1 MSATFSPAGTLRSSY
16 DDIARRVTLAFDAAV
31 DLAPGWQLA
40 FTSLQQLT
48 PVDTDRIDLVEQLAS
63 FHRLRPVEPIGLGAG
78 STWEIGE
85 CEVSHQ
91 ARHAN
96 DGPASAYVVSSDG
109 STVPVTVAP
118 MLGPPALTPARPSV
132 HDLEWLDEH
141 IDASDGRPTLL
152 PYPNHLAITDTTPS
166 DTRTAHLAAFDD
178 GADAAW
184 SAVAALARR
193 RGSDALTDD
202 GTAAVT
208 ARLDAR
214 LGASAYRLL
223 VDGTSID
230 GPSIEVTAGDLDGF
244 RHAFVT
250 LAQWLPSGLP
260 NGARIVDRPRYA
272 WRGVHL
278 DVARQWFEPEVVERL
293 IDDAAWRKLSR
304 VHLHLTDDEAWR
316 LPVARYPALAE
327 VGARRGHGL
336 PIPPLLGSGAEPVGR
351 AYTPDEIARWVERAD
366 ELGVVLVPEID
377 LPGHLHA
384 ALTALPELRDPDD
397 TSEATSVQYFED
409 NVLVP
414 GIDATHRFIVDV
426 IDAVA
431 ELFPTSPWI
440 HVGGDEVPDGAWSG
454 SPIARAWA
462 RSHGMST
469 TNEIEAAIHREVVDA
484 IRDRSGRAV
493 GAWEEAARTRGAVPG
508 DGYVVGWQSIDINRE
523 LAARGFDVVI
533 APGQAY
539 YLDMAEDT
547 AWATPG
553 MSWAGSTS
561 LADVCAFDPEAG
573 WSAAERAHIVGL
585 QACLWT
591 EHVHDEAALRDRL
604 FPRLDAIAERAWT
617 GSIVGG
623 AASVAR
629 RSAAIR

>member
-1 MSATFSPAGTLRSSY
+1 MTTAGTLWSSY
-16 DDIARRVTLAFDAAV
+16 DDIARRVTLRFDAAI
-31 DLAPGWQLA
+31 DLDAGWHLA

-48 PVDTDRIDLVEQLAS
+48 PVDTDSVELVEQLAS
-63 FHRLRPVEPIGLGAG
+63 YHLVTVTEAAPLAAG
-78 STWEIGE
+78 GSWAIGE
-85 CEVSHQ
+85 CEVSHR

-96 DGPASAYVVSSDG
+96 DGPASAYVVTADG
-109 STVPVTVAP
+109 STLPVDVAP
-118 MLGPPALTPARPSV
+118 MTGPAALAAARPSV
-132 HDLEWLDEH
+132 HDL
-141 IDASDGRPTLL
+141 DAVETPDDRPLL
-152 PYPNHLAITDTTPS
+152 VPFPTHVAITDDTPS
-166 DTRTAHLAAFDD
+166 EHAAAHLVAFDD
-178 GADAAW
+178 GADEAW
-184 SAVAALARR
+184 SAIAALAAR
-193 RGSDALTDD
+193 RGRPVLVD
-202 GTAAVT
+202 GVGAAVS

-214 LGASAYRLL
+214 LGASAYRML
-223 VDGTSID
+223 VDAGAVS
-230 GPSIEVTAGDLDGF
+230 VTAGDVDGF
-244 RHAFVT
+244 RYAFVT
-250 LAQWLPSGLP
+250 LAQWLSSGLP
-260 NGARIVDRPRYA
+260 TAARVVDRPRYA

-278 DVARQWFEPEVVERL
+278 DVARQWFEPDVVERL

-316 LPVARYPALAE
+316 LPVPAHPALTE
-327 VGARRGHGL
+327 IGGRRGHGL
-336 PIPPLLGSGAEPVGR
+336 PVPPLLGSGAEPTGR
-351 AYTPDEIARWVERAD
+351 GYTPDEIAGWVRRAD

-397 TSEATSVQYFED
+397 SSAATSVQYFED

-414 GIDATHRFIVDV
+414 GAASTRRFVTDV
-426 IDAVA
+426 VDAVA

-454 SPIARAWA
+454 SPIAREWA
-462 RSHGMST
+462 RRNGLST

-484 IRDRSGRAV
+484 IRDRAGRAV

-547 AWATPG
+547 AWDTPG
-553 MSWAGSTS
+553 MSWAGATS

-573 WSAAERAHIVGL
+573 WSPAERARIVGL

-591 EHVHDEAALRDRL
+591 EHVHDEAAIRDRL
-604 FPRLDAIAERAWT
+604 FPRLDAVAERAWT

-623 AASVAR
+623 ASSVAR
-629 RSAAIR
+629 RSAAVR

>member
-1 MSATFSPAGTLRSSY
+1 MTLSFEST
-16 DDIARRVTLAFDAAV
+16 A
-31 DLAPGWQLA
+31 DLAPGWRLA

-48 PVDTDRIDLVEQLAS
+48 PVDDAVELVEQLAS
-63 FHRLRPVEPIGLGAG
+63 YHLIAPAEPSPLTAG
-78 STWEIGE
+78 SEWHVGA
-85 CEVSHQ
+85 CRVSHQ

-96 DGPASAYVVSSDG
+96 DGPASAYVVTATGD
-109 STVPVTVAP
+109 TVPVEIVP
-118 MLGPPALTPARPSV
+118 MTGPAALASARPSV
-132 HDLEWLDEH
+132 HDLE
-141 IDASDGRPTLL
+141 IVDAPDDRPALL
-152 PYPNHLAITDTTPS
+152 PYPTHLAITDPEPVGATTA
-166 DTRTAHLAAFDD
+166 RLASFDD
-178 GADAAW
+178 HADVAW
-184 SAVAALARR
+184 NAVAALAARLGR
-193 RGSDALTDD
+193 PVLTDD
-202 GTAAVT
+202 GEVAVS

-214 LGASAYRLL
+214 LGAAASRML
-223 VDGTSID
+223 VDGATV
-230 GPSIEVTAGDLDGF
+230 EVTAGDLDGF

-250 LAQWLPSGLP
+250 LAQWLSSDLPSG
-260 NGARIVDRPRYA
+260 ARVVDRPRYG

-278 DVARQWFEPEVVERL
+278 DVARQWFEPAVVERL

-316 LPVARYPALAE
+316 LPVSAYPTLAD

-336 PIPPLLGSGAEPVGR
+336 PIPPLLGSGAEPCGR
-351 AYTPDEIARWVERAD
+351 AYTPDEIGRWVERAD
-366 ELGVVLVPEID
+366 ELGIVLVPEID

-414 GIDATHRFIVDV
+414 GLDGTRRFVV
-426 IDAVA
+426 EVVDAVTA
-431 ELFPTSPWI
+431 LFPSSPWI
-440 HVGGDEVPDGAWSG
+440 HVGGDEVPGGAWSG
-454 SPIARAWA
+454 SPIAGAWA
-462 RSHGMST
+462 RERGYST
-469 TNEIEAAIHREVVDA
+469 TNEIEAAVHREVVDT
-484 IRDRSGRAV
+484 IRERAGRAV

-547 AWATPG
+547 AWDTPG

-573 WSAAERAHIVGL
+573 WSPAERARIVGL

-604 FPRLDAIAERAWT
+604 YPRLDAIAERAWT

-623 AASVAR
+623 ATSVAR
-629 RSAAIR
+629 RSSAIG

>member
-1 MSATFSPAGTLRSSY
+1 MSATAGTLRSSY
-16 DDIARRVTLAFDAAV
+16 DDIARRVTLRFDATL
-31 DLAPGWQLA
+31 DLAAGWQLA

-48 PVDTDRIDLVEQLAS
+48 PVDTDGVELVEQLAS
-63 FHRLRPVEPIGLGAG
+63 FHLVAPATPSPLAAG
-78 STWEIGE
+78 STWEIGD
-85 CEVSHQ
+85 CEVSHP

-96 DGPASAYVVSSDG
+96 DGPASAYVVTTDG
-109 STVPVTVAP
+109 STITIDVAP
-118 MLGPPALTPARPSV
+118 MSGPSALAVARPSV
-132 HDLEWLDEH
+132 HDLEVVDTP
-141 IDASDGRPTLL
+141 DGRPNLV
-152 PYPNHLAITDTTPS
+152 PYPTHVAVTDEAATGSTTA
-166 DTRTAHLAAFDD
+166 RLVAFDD

-184 SAVAALARR
+184 HAVAELAGR
-193 RGSDALTDD
+193 RGASVLTPD
-202 GTAAVT
+202 GVAAVS

-214 LGASAYRLL
+214 LGASAYRVL
-223 VDGTSID
+223 VDGTAVA
-230 GPSIEVTAGDLDGF
+230 VTAGDLDGF

-250 LAQWLPSGLP
+250 LAQWLRSGLP
-260 NGARIVDRPRYA
+260 AAARVVDRPRYA

-278 DVARQWFEPEVVERL
+278 DVARQWFAPEVVERL

-316 LPVARYPALAE
+316 LPVTAHPAL
-327 VGARRGHGL
+327 GDIGGRRGHGL
-336 PIPPLLGSGAEPVGR
+336 PIPPLLGSGAEPTGR
-351 AYTPDEIARWVERAD
+351 AYTSDEIARWVERAD
-366 ELGVVLVPEID
+366 ALGVVLVPEID

-384 ALTALPELRDPDD
+384 ALAAMPQLRDPDD

-414 GIDATHRFIVDV
+414 GLPATHRFVVDV
-426 IDAVA
+426 VDAVA
-431 ELFPTSPWI
+431 ALFPTSPWI

-454 SPIARAWA
+454 SPIARDWA
-462 RSHGMST
+462 RSRGLST

-484 IRDRSGRAV
+484 IRDRAGRAV

-533 APGQAY
+533 APGQVY

-547 AWATPG
+547 AWDTPG
-553 MSWAGSTS
+553 MSWAGATS

-573 WSAAERAHIVGL
+573 WSPAERAHIVGL

-623 AASVAR
+623 ASSVAR